1 MCRLPYESLFGGV
14 SAMRVDHFNKVN
26 GFSNLFWGWG
36 GEDDDMSNR
45 IRFYKLLISR
55 YPPSVARYTMLTHK
69 KAKANSNRYKVLRNG
84 IKRSKT
90 DGLSNLKYKRLN
102 LKLRP
107 LYTHILV
114 DIKPS

>member
-69 KAKANSNRYKVLRNG
+69 KAKANPNRYKVLRNG
-84 IKRSKT
+84 NKRSKT

-102 LKLRP
+102 LQLRP